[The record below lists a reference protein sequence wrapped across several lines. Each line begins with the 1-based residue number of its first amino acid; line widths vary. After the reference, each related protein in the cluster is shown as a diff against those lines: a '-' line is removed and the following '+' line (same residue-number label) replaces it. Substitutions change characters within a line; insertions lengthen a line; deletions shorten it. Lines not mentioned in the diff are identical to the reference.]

1 MIVTEAE
8 DMHTF
13 VAQEKL
19 SSRRVGSSSPIG
31 SERVGGNYFDAE
43 AFRARPI
50 SSDHRDFV
58 RQNSADL
65 VACLQE
71 PNSKQAVHRSR
82 AKGCNSHGLPNV
94 H

>member
-13 VAQEKL
+13 VAREKL

-65 VACLQE
+65 RPV
-71 PNSKQAVHRSR
+71 R
-82 AKGCNSHGLPNV
+82 ALPIPEYRF
-94 H
+94 